1 MFKYF
6 KIILIVLSA
15 AVIACERPGFSES
28 VGTIEESKAT
38 WYAIIGTENK
48 GRKLYVKGDI
58 FSSDEYPAR
67 CLRIVE
73 IKKDTLLLEDVA
85 SKNGIILKP
94 GEKIPLED
102 INMIFE
108 KAVESAALEYN
119 YNKPGKK
126 FTRNQLEDFT
136 IKSLEKKKI
145 VLEKDYDEPA
155 QAKQLSNKEKEIF
168 NSPRDKKADK
178 KIIIAE
184 LFDKIES
191 KKTGDNTWT
200 LDNNSAEPAMHN
212 VGSAIMSAIKRV
224 EPGYRLGEGPSLKF
238 DTDLGTVLVNKE
250 GFVVHD
256 IAVAKLTDN
265 FGIRQ
270 GDVIKS
276 INGYSVNS
284 LLGIYRAYEN
294 IASNSRTKLVSIDIM
309 RGGKQK
315 TLVYKIK

>member
-6 KIILIVLSA
+6 KIVLIVA
-15 AVIACERPGFSES
+15 AVIAYERPVFSES
-28 VGTIEESKAT
+28 VGTIENSKAS
-38 WYAIIGTENK
+38 WYAIIDTGNK
-48 GRKLYVKGDI
+48 GRRLYIKGDI
-58 FSSDEYPAR
+58 FSSDKNPAR
-67 CLRIVE
+67 YLRIVE
-73 IKKDTLLLEDVA
+73 IKKDVLSLEEVS
-85 SKNGIILKP
+85 SKNRIILKP
-94 GEKIPLED
+94 GERIPLED

-108 KAVESAALEYN
+108 KTVESAALEYN

-145 VLEKDYDEPA
+145 VLEKDYDKLH

-168 NSPRDKKADK
+168 NSPRDRKADK

-191 KKTGDNTWT
+191 KKTGDNMWT

-212 VGSAIMSAIKRV
+212 VGSAIISAIRRV

-238 DTDLGTVLVNKE
+238 NTDLGTVLVNKE
-250 GFVVHD
+250 GFVVQN

-265 FGIRQ
+265 LGIRQ

-276 INGYSVNS
+276 VNGHSVNS

-294 IASNSRTKLVSIDIM
+294 IASNSRAKLVSVDIM

-315 TLVYKIK
+315 TLVYRIK